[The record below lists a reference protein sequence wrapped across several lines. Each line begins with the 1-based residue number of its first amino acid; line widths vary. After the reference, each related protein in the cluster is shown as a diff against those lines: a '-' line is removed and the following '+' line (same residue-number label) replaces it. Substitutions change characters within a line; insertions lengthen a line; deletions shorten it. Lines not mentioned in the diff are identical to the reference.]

1 MTSLVIL
8 SNRTDSNEGR
18 PAIADRRDLIARLAP
33 HNMAPEGPD
42 SPDSLYGPG
51 IRIDLTPGEDPVSQA
66 LLEIVDEDI
75 AWVRNGPIAR
85 LLKALPI
92 RIVDPISGRELRS
105 EA

>member
-8 SNRTDSNEGR
+8 SNRTDSDGSR
-18 PAIADRRDLIARLAP
+18 PAIADRRDFIDRLAP
-33 HNMAPEGPD
+33 HNIAPESPD

-51 IRIDLTPGEDPVSQA
+51 IRIDLTPDEDPVSQA

-75 AWVRNGPIAR
+75 AWVRNGPVTR
-85 LLKALPI
+85 LLRSLPI

-105 EA
+105 DA